1 MTKAQARKLID
12 MLAEWAEEANAD
24 AFKEHMANNERDS
37 RFLHGRAAG
46 INMAIGAI
54 QQTIGENVRIAR

>member
-1 MTKAQARKLID
+1 MTKAQARQLIA
-12 MLAEWAEEANAD
+12 MLDEWATQAD
-24 AFKEHMANNERDS
+24 EDAVKAFMANNERDS

-54 QQTIGENVRIAR
+54 RQTAGLVTP